1 MKTITE
7 ETFCHDFDEIM
18 DAVMLNKESFI
29 ITTSDGSDVLLTPYE
44 NYERISNGELTQLV
58 E

>member
-18 DAVMLNKESFI
+18 DNVMEKKEMYI
-29 ITTSDGSDVLLTPYE
+29 ITTSSGSDVMLVPYDY
-44 NYERISNGELTQLV
+44 YERIQGELTQLV

>member
-29 ITTSDGSDVLLTPYE
+29 ITTADGSDVVLVPYDY
-44 NYERISNGELTQLV
+44 YERIQGELTQLV

>member
-29 ITTSDGSDVLLTPYE
+29 ITTKDGGDVVVMPYE
-44 NYERISNGELTQLV
+44 NYERIQGELTQLV

>member
-7 ETFCHDFDEIM
+7 ETFCHDFDAIM

-29 ITTSDGSDVLLTPYE
+29 ITTSDGSDVLLIPYKKYQE
-44 NYERISNGELTQLV
+44 FTNEF
-58 E
+58 

>member
-18 DAVMLNKESFI
+18 DNVMENKEMYI
-29 ITTSDGSDVLLTPYE
+29 ITTSSGSDVMLVPYDY
-44 NYERISNGELTQLV
+44 YERIQGELTQLV

>member
-18 DAVMLNKESFI
+18 DNVMLNKESFI
-29 ITTSDGSDVLLTPYE
+29 ITTSDGSDVLLMPYE
-44 NYERISNGELTQLV
+44 NYERIQGELTQLV

>member
-18 DAVMLNKESFI
+18 DKVMLNKESFI
-29 ITTSDGSDVLLTPYE
+29 ISTSDSSDVLLMTYE
-44 NYERISNGELTQLV
+44 NYERIFNGELA
-58 E
+58 

>member
-18 DAVMLNKESFI
+18 DAVMINKESFI
-29 ITTSDGSDVLLTPYE
+29 ITTDNGSDVVLLPYSY
-44 NYERISNGELTQLV
+44 YERIQGELTQLV

>member
-29 ITTSDGSDVLLTPYE
+29 ITTDNGSDVVLLPYSY
-44 NYERISNGELTQLV
+44 YERIQGELTQLV